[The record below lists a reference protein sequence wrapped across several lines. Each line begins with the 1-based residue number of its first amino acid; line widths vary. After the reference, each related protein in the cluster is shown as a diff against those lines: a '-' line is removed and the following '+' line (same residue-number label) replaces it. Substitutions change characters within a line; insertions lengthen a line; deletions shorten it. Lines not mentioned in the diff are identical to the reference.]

1 MVTAEDVVNGKPD
14 PEPYLVA
21 AHVLGISANQCVVV
35 EDSPA
40 GIAAASAAGM
50 RSVAIASTH
59 AHHELETATAIAGQL
74 SDIQVDTGI
83 DSRLVIRIV
92 SPDH

>member
-1 MVTAEDVVNGKPD
+1 MASRIQSHILWQLN
-14 PEPYLVA
+14 
-21 AHVLGISANQCVVV
+21 VLGIPADQCVVI

-59 AHHELETATAIAGQL
+59 AYHELETATAIAGQL
-74 SDIQVDTGI
+74 SDIQVDNGI
-83 DSRLVIRIV
+83 DGRLVIRIV
-92 SPDH
+92 SPDHERIVVHR